1 MDNEKFAIAA
11 HVHVLLRRKT
21 GRVTDT
27 EWMACNVEYATEIV
41 RFARAKAV
49 EENMPELADWAA
61 KLERVMGQP
70 QRPVRRPLADQAA
83 QVVRERMDKSQAIAF
98 IRHCA
103 ETRLPAPDRARF
115 VEVTETQL
123 MSLHE
128 GNIARFRLRPSE
140 FAAWVAVWQ

>member
-1 MDNEKFAIAA
+1 MN
-11 HVHVLLRRKT
+11 
-21 GRVTDT
+21 
-27 EWMACNVEYATEIV
+27 
-41 RFARAKAV
+41 
-49 EENMPELADWAA
+49 
-61 KLERVMGQP
+61 
-70 QRPVRRPLADQAA
+70 
-83 QVVRERMDKSQAIAF
+83 KS
-98 IRHCA
+98 

>member
-1 MDNEKFAIAA
+1 MR
-11 HVHVLLRRKT
+11 LTTGKT
-21 GRVTDT
+21 
-27 EWMACNVEYATEIV
+27 MN
-41 RFARAKAV
+41 
-49 EENMPELADWAA
+49 
-61 KLERVMGQP
+61 
-70 QRPVRRPLADQAA
+70 
-83 QVVRERMDKSQAIAF
+83 KS
-98 IRHCA
+98 